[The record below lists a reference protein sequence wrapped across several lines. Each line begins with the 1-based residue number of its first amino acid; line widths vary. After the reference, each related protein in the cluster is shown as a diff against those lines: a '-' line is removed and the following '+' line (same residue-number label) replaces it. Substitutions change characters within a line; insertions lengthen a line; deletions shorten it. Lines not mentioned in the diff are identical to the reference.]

1 MGKLLLA
8 FLTVTS
14 ALVAVQ
20 TAAAMGLAGVA
31 TNLIVAEELAD
42 ICLPDLKRKGRIPEL
57 EAAFVLLKSAM
68 TKNAELLHPGQPAAK
83 FATAVDRYVEDGRR
97 REASAPANPQLCNE
111 QTTGAIRAALRQASD
126 PKFADALV
134 KMGGTV
140 AAYDVRVPFGGK
152 PGAPMTYASLAS
164 QQNLLGMI
172 NDNEGGT
179 CPAPAI
185 DQVVLVS
192 RAPGGALHLPPFIL
206 PPMQYTESWRVHCGA
221 AVRQMLATFKEDSE
235 GPAGIAMVKRQP

>member
-42 ICLPDLKRKGRIPEL
+42 ITVQT
-57 EAAFVLLKSAM
+57 AAV
-68 TKNAELLHPGQPAAK
+68 
-83 FATAVDRYVEDGRR
+83 
-97 REASAPANPQLCNE
+97 ASHCMP
-111 QTTGAIRAALRQASD
+111 TRLRSI
-126 PKFADALV
+126 
-134 KMGGTV
+134 
-140 AAYDVRVPFGGK
+140 RVPFGGK

-235 GPAGIAMVKRQP
+235 GPAGIARVKRQP